1 MLDSPLTHRHDHKKQ
16 ENPLRP
22 LAVMARSNRREW
34 QALELWLVSRKAE
47 CEDYLAKASDLQEIN
62 RSQGELRLIRDLVS
76 DIEQAI
82 EQARNEQS

>member
-1 MLDSPLTHRHDHKKQ
+1 MLDSPLIHRRDQ
-16 ENPLRP
+16 EWKGYPFKP
-22 LAVMARSNRREW
+22 LAMLALCSAREW
-34 QALELWLVSRKAE
+34 RALEQWLVNRKAE